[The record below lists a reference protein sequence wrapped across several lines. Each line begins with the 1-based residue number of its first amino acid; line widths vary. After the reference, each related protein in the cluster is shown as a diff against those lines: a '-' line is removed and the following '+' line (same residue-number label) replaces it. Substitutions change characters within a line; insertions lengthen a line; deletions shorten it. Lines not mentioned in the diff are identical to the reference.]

1 MMEKRGKNEFWRR
14 RAAFAREIE
23 RDTKEKSEEVAQ
35 RLAQAVRADEEKQA
49 GRRAARERAAGRA
62 GGPPRQPE
70 AKAQAARTDGWGRSG
85 PARTQAGAWDERESG
100 PARTK
105 ISARGE
111 AAGGAHLRTGA
122 QSGAPHAG
130 AGEWER
136 APGLHTMELR
146 IPGTYLTGTQPGG
159 MMEEISRRVAAAVQ
173 PGSPALRPSPMPPAQ
188 RAEALPGLTGETPAQ
203 GTELTPYGLN
213 SPESGVRLLR
223 AAPQNLQAGFAHSG
237 AKANESLFSD
247 GRLGMMRPADEPVP
261 PDYTDPQWWMDWVD
275 STHEGHPV
283 WKLADSNP
291 SYLLFKLLVPALSKK
306 VKTVELDLTMHNL
319 GEGIKAYSSSNKA
332 QLGKEVL
339 FPNDPNLNIDG
350 AKPNAFLHAFWNAQM
365 AYRIGPEMAELFAT
379 AHEAY
384 LDHQYESDILNT
396 IDSDTGLTIAQNI
409 VMDMHNNSVGRSLA
423 AKMPD
428 TPEAIH
434 EELFSRY
441 GSEEAIQQALELC
454 QGFDEADLLLF
465 HYTNEAMDQLQWLYE

>member
-1 MMEKRGKNEFWRR
+1 MKKRGKSDFWNRR
-14 RAAFAREIE
+14 EAFARAIE

-49 GRRAARERAAGRA
+49 KKAARAG
-62 GGPPRQPE
+62 
-70 AKAQAARTDGWGRSG
+70 ARGRSG
-85 PARTQAGAWDERESG
+85 QTYTQADTWNAKENS
-100 PARTK
+100 PVRTK
-105 ISARGE
+105 ISALGE
-111 AAGGAHLRTGA
+111 TAGGTRPDTDGWGGTTHTGA
-122 QSGAPHAG
+122 Y
-130 AGEWER
+130 EWEK

-146 IPGTYLTGTQPGG
+146 IPGAGLTGTQPGG

-173 PGSPALRPSPMPPAQ
+173 PGSLELKPSSIGPLQKP
-188 RAEALPGLTGETPAQ
+188 ENLPGFIDETAVPGE
-203 GTELTPYGLN
+203 GLVPYGVN
-213 SPESGVRLLR
+213 GAESAVQLLR
-223 AAPQNLQAGFAHSG
+223 AAPQKLQAEQGKSNALLTGQLSQ
-237 AKANESLFSD
+237 
-247 GRLGMMRPADEPVP
+247 MQPTDEYIP

-275 STHEGHPV
+275 STHEGHPMWNILDAIPLYQSV
-283 WKLADSNP
+283 LSRVQGDQAEDGRIVKNV
-291 SYLLFKLLVPALSKK
+291 LLDIAGHHPIAGSSALETS
-306 VKTVELDLTMHNL
+306 D
-319 GEGIKAYSSSNKA
+319 KAA
-332 QLGKEVL
+332 LGKMVL

-365 AYRIGPEMAELFAT
+365 AYRIGPEMAETFAT
-379 AHEAY
+379 AYEAY
-384 LDHQYESDILNT
+384 RDEEYEEGILNT
-396 IDSDTGLTIAQNI
+396 IDPDTGLTVAQNI

-465 HYTNEAMDQLQWLYE
+465 HYTTEAMDAGQLQWLYE

>member
-1 MMEKRGKNEFWRR
+1 MKKREKNDFWNRR
-14 RAAFAREIE
+14 EAFARAIE

-49 GRRAARERAAGRA
+49 KR
-62 GGPPRQPE
+62 
-70 AKAQAARTDGWGRSG
+70 QAARAGAGAQKAEPQAPRTDDWGRAQGS
-85 PARTQAGAWDERESG
+85 PPRTRAGAGNEAQGGAPR
-100 PARTK
+100 AK
-105 ISARGE
+105 LSAWGE
-111 AAGGAHLRTGA
+111 IAGGVHPRTGA
-122 QSGAPHAG
+122 QGGAPYAG
-130 AGEWER
+130 PGEWEETPR
-136 APGLHTMELR
+136 LHTMELPW
-146 IPGTYLTGTQPGG
+146 PGTGLTGTQPGG

-173 PGSPALRPSPMPPAQ
+173 PGSLQLQPSPIGPLQKP
-188 RAEALPGLTGETPAQ
+188 ENLPGFIDETAVPGE
-203 GTELTPYGLN
+203 GLVPYGVN
-213 SPESGVRLLR
+213 GAESAVQLLR
-223 AAPQNLQAGFAHSG
+223 AAPQNLQAEQGKSNALLTGQLSQ
-237 AKANESLFSD
+237 
-247 GRLGMMRPADEPVP
+247 MQPTDEYIP

-275 STHEGHPV
+275 STHEGHPMWNILDAIPLYQSV
-283 WKLADSNP
+283 LSRVQGDQAEDGRIVKNV
-291 SYLLFKLLVPALSKK
+291 LLDIAGHHPIAGSSALETS
-306 VKTVELDLTMHNL
+306 D
-319 GEGIKAYSSSNKA
+319 KAA
-332 QLGKEVL
+332 LGKMVL

-365 AYRIGPEMAELFAT
+365 AYRIGPEMAETFAT
-379 AHEAY
+379 AYEAY
-384 LDHQYESDILNT
+384 RDEEYEEGILNT
-396 IDSDTGLTIAQNI
+396 IDPDTGLTVAQNI